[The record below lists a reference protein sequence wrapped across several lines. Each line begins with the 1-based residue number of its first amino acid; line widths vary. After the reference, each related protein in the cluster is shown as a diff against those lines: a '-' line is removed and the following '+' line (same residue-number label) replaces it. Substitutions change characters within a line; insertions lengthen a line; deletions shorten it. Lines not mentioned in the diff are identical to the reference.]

1 MRPTQISVIHFGDY
15 SKNRINELSPA
26 PYFAEAIAVT
36 IRPVETDNP
45 RHPDEHSLTK
55 RSHIM
60 ARVQVID
67 PRTATGPAKELL
79 DAVQA
84 QLGVTPNF
92 IRVLA
97 NSPKALEGFLGLY
110 GALGGFSLDKATQE
124 RIALA
129 VAESNGCQY
138 CVSAHTAI
146 GRGAGLSNEEMA
158 LNRHG
163 RSAADARVAGAVSL
177 AKALNDNLGEI
188 TSAEVD
194 AARAAGLDD
203 GEIVEVIAVVA
214 LNVFTNLLGKATR
227 VEIDFP
233 KVELMGSLKAA
244 A

>member
-1 MRPTQISVIHFGDY
+1 
-15 SKNRINELSPA
+15 
-26 PYFAEAIAVT
+26 
-36 IRPVETDNP
+36 
-45 RHPDEHSLTK
+45 
-55 RSHIM
+55 M

-67 PRTATGPAKELL
+67 PHTATGPAKTLL

-84 QLGVTPNF
+84 QLGITPNF

-146 GRGAGLSNEEMA
+146 GRGAGLSNDEMA
-158 LNRHG
+158 LNRQG
-163 RSAADARVAGAVSL
+163 RSAADAKAAGAVTL
-177 AKALNDNLGEI
+177 GKALNDNLGEI
-188 TSAEVD
+188 TAAEVD
-194 AARAAGLDD
+194 AARAAGLND
-203 GEIVEVIAVVA
+203 GEIVEVITVVA

-227 VEIDFP
+227 VQIDFP